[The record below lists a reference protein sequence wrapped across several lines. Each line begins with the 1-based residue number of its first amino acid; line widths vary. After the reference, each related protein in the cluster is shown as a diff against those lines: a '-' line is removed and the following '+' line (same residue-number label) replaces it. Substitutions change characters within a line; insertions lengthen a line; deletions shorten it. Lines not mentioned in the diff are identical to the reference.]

1 MAKSPRISE
10 AEWDVMRVVWE
21 RNPVTASDVALVLSP
36 KRGWSDRTVKTLLS
50 RLVKK
55 RALAFDVE
63 GKRYLYRPRLAREA
77 CERAESDSF
86 LDRVFG
92 GAASPLLAY
101 LVREKGLSREEI
113 AEIRRLLAERERRSK

>member
-1 MAKSPRISE
+1 MAKPPRISE
-10 AEWDVMRVVWE
+10 AEWDVMRVVWGK
-21 RNPVTASDVALVLSP
+21 NPVTASDVAEVLSP

-63 GKRYLYRPRLAREA
+63 GKRYLYRPRLARAA
-77 CERAESDSF
+77 CEQAESDSF
-86 LDRVFG
+86 LARVFG

-101 LVREKGLSREEI
+101 LVREKGLSRKEI
-113 AEIRRLLAERERRSK
+113 SELRRLLAERERSAK